1 MNAYEKIYL
10 EDAMHNIGI
19 MFDWAINNFG
29 CSPEE
34 FCTRLSASG
43 VSERLSRGYV
53 DVLVGKSGIELAVMV
68 LQLTGTK
75 VKEPVSPLASISSPE
90 YWAGSSLAYYQWK
103 SGRSFCEL
111 ADLGLS
117 FSVVLSMFNPFHEAD
132 LSTFESAADS
142 IIGCNAS
149 KAGWLKAARKRVGL
163 TQEELSKVADVPL
176 CLIRAYEQ
184 GTIDTDCAEYA
195 TISKLKRCLGVR

>member
-1 MNAYEKIYL
+1 MNAYDKIYL
-10 EDAMHNIGI
+10 EDVMHNIGI

-34 FCTRLSASG
+34 FCARLSASG

-75 VKEPVSPLASISSPE
+75 VNEPISPFASISSPE

-103 SGRSFCEL
+103 SGRSFREL
-111 ADLGLS
+111 GDLGLS
-117 FSVVLSMFNPFHEAD
+117 FCVVRSMFNPFHEAD

-142 IIGCNAS
+142 IIECNVS
-149 KAGWLKAARKRVGL
+149 TSCG
-163 TQEELSKVADVPL
+163 TSPVP
-176 CLIRAYEQ
+176 IRHCSTRQVSAVQVCRTYSEPWS
-184 GTIDTDCAEYA
+184 DCNSSM
-195 TISKLKRCLGVR
+195 T